1 MDLGS
6 LGPIGVFFGIVVGAY
21 GFGTWL
27 GKSAAFVLNAPIG
40 LWGDY
45 FGILLGSVGFLF
57 FLGYIVGGVL
67 S

>member
-6 LGPIGVFFGIVVGAY
+6 LGPLGVFFGIVVGAY

-27 GKSAAFVLNAPIG
+27 GKTVAFVVQSPIAT
-40 LWGDY
+40 WGDY
-45 FGILLGSVGFLF
+45 FGILLGSAGLLF
-57 FLGYIVGGVL
+57 FIGYLLGGVL